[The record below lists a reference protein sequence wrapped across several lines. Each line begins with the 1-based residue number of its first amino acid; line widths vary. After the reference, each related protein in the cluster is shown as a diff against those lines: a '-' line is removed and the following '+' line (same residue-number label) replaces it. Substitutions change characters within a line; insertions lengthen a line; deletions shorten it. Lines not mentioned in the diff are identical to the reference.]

1 MGFATAAIIGS
12 SALGAVSSMSA
23 GNAQAGAARD
33 GAKAQ
38 VDAARIAAESQ
49 ERIADRQIG
58 LSREVYDDQ
67 TSRFAPFLDSGTNA
81 LAAYNFEMGLGNAP
95 MVGGTPLSIERIA
108 GQEAPEITRSRNA
121 SSGSVSG
128 LFGGASGN
136 LRMPSTEEIR
146 NRPNQDEVW
155 FSRQRQGG
163 QNAYSVGDRTFSG
176 RSAAEE
182 FAAGLAQPEQFRVGD
197 QTFSDR
203 AEADRFA
210 SENATGG
217 TEYQGIDLSSA
228 ARFAIEQGRDATEA
242 GAAARGN
249 LSSGATLAGLER
261 LRFGMAAQD
270 RENQLNRLGGMVD
283 MGQGAAGMQASA
295 GNAFA
300 GQANNAL
307 GQLGAVQ
314 ANTAM
319 QAGQA
324 QAAGFMN
331 AANARGAGMMGASN
345 ALAGGVSNLL
355 GWQAYQNAA
364 NAGAQGGMF

>member
-33 GAKAQ
+33 AAQAQ

-95 MVGGTPLSIERIA
+95 MIGGTPLSVERVA
-108 GQEAPEITRSRNA
+108 GQESPEIVRSRSA
-121 SSGSVSG
+121 SQGP
-128 LFGGASGN
+128 L
-136 LRMPSTEEIR
+136 R
-146 NRPNQDEVW
+146 NRANQN
-155 FSRQRQGG
+155 SPHALGTTQGG
-163 QNAYSVGDRTFSG
+163 SLREHSHGQLWNNINNRSDSQNAYSVGGRNFSS
-176 RSAAEE
+176 RSAAEQ
-182 FAAGLAQPEQFRVGD
+182 FAAGLAQPEQVRVGD

-203 AEADRFA
+203 AEAEAFA
-210 SENATGG
+210 RANATGG
-217 TEYQGIDLSSA
+217 AEYQGISMSPA
-228 ARFAIEQGRDATEA
+228 ARFALEQGRDATEA
-242 GAAARGN
+242 GAAARGGLN
-249 LSSGATLAGLER
+249 SGATLAGLER

-364 NAGAQGGMF
+364 NAGNMMP